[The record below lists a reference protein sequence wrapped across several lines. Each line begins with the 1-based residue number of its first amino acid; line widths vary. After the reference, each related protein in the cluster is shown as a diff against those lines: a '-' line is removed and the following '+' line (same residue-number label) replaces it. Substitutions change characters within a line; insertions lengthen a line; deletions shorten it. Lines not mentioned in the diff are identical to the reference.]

1 MRVAVTH
8 GLKTKTDPYFAALR
22 DAGLEPVS
30 VNPDRPI
37 DTLEGLAGLLLCG
50 GSDVHPQMYR
60 QPLNGAREV
69 DRPRDVLEKR
79 LLLEA
84 LGADL
89 PILAICRGSQLMN
102 VAHPNGTLHQ
112 DIAGHRRDDGPHH
125 VTVERGTKLAE
136 ILGAGDVQVNSRHHQ
151 AVCDVGAGLVVSARA
166 HDGIVEA
173 LERADR
179 RFVVAVQWHPEDL
192 FQTSEQHRRLFHAF
206 AEALLPSAPRL

>member
-8 GLKTKTDPYFAALR
+8 GLKTKTDPYFAAIR

-37 DTLEGLAGLLLCG
+37 DSLDGLAGLVLCG

-60 QPLNGAREV
+60 QPVNGARET

-84 LGADL
+84 LELDL
-89 PILAICRGSQLMN
+89 PVLAICRGSQLMN
-102 VAHPNGTLHQ
+102 VAHAKGTLHQ
-112 DIAGHRRDDGPHH
+112 DISGHRRDDGPHP
-125 VTVERGTKLAE
+125 VTVEPKTKLAA
-136 ILGAGDVQVNSRHHQ
+136 ILGAFEVQVNSRHHQ
-151 AVCDVGAGLVVSARA
+151 AVCDVGEGLIVAARA
-166 HDGIVEA
+166 HDGVVEA
-173 LERADR
+173 LERTDR

-192 FQTSEQHRRLFHAF
+192 FETSDQQRRLFHAF
-206 AEALLPSAPRL
+206 AEALLPSASRL